1 MKYFFFTILGVLFFS
16 LATSC
21 INEPLQIDPVAQA
34 DLIEESSELFQFLA
48 QVTEDESAATSVT
61 CIDFL
66 YPFIV
71 YVYDEADEYVSAQR
85 VGNDLQFW
93 QFLQAVPEEHS
104 VGISFPIQA
113 TLDDG
118 SEFEINTA
126 DELAQSIQGCID
138 EIQQEVLG
146 TVNQEFSQCGW
157 EVHAPED
164 TEPDQFEYSVF
175 EVTPSGGVVF
185 YDAGIGSA
193 GTWIFYF
200 IANQLHMNIN
210 LNGVNETIDDTWNK
224 DWIVTAYSDTFLRI
238 SRDDL
243 TYELNKICE
252 PEIYCTTLF
261 FEECAIGDDP
271 TPPFTANFVFE
282 NYSYC
287 IGLITEQ
294 SVDEGYIFTYYETF
308 EDAESDINALAQD
321 GYENIVNAQTIYVR
335 ITNPDGLDFE
345 IVEITILAS
354 LCE

>member
-1 MKYFFFTILGVLFFS
+1 MKHLFFS
-16 LATSC
+16 FLGIFIFSLTQSC
-21 INEPLQIDPVAQA
+21 INETLEIDPVAQG

-48 QVTEDESAATSVT
+48 QVTQDESEATSVT
-61 CIDFL
+61 CIDFI

-71 YVYDEADEYVSAQR
+71 YVYDEADEYVSATR

-93 QFLQAVPEEHS
+93 QFLLNIPEGHS

-118 SEFEINTA
+118 SVFEINSA
-126 DELAQSIQGCID
+126 AELAQSIQGCID

-157 EVHAPED
+157 EVRAIEGA
-164 TEPDQFEYSVF
+164 EPDQYEYSVF

-185 YDAGIGSA
+185 YDAGIGSP

-210 LNGVNETIDDTWNK
+210 LDGVNEEIDANWNR
-224 DWIVTAYSDTFLRI
+224 DWIVTGFNEDYLQITN
-238 SRDDL
+238 DDL
-243 TYELNKICE
+243 TYDLNRICE
-252 PEIYCTTLF
+252 PDIYCTTLF

-282 NYSYC
+282 NYSFC

-294 SVDEGYIFTYYETF
+294 TLEEGYTFSYYETE
-308 EDAESDINALAQD
+308 EDAQADTNALPQD
-321 GYENIVNAQTIYVR
+321 GYTNTVNAQTIYVR
-335 ITNPDGLDFE
+335 ITSPDGLEFE
-345 IVEITILAS
+345 VIEITILAS